1 MTDQADT
8 LIERYLALKD
18 HLAAQ
23 TKAFTAF
30 CAPFKAEMDAIEAKL
45 REMLLAMG
53 ETAEAIK
60 TAAGTAYT
68 STITTPGIENRD
80 TFIDFCMDNW
90 DTVGNEMLQLGKP
103 QVTSVKTYMDE
114 HEGALPPGVKISTYQ
129 QLNIRR
135 S

>member
-1 MTDQADT
+1 MIDQADD
-8 LIERYLALKD
+8 LIDRYLRLKD
-18 HLAAQ
+18 YLAAQ
-23 TKAFTAF
+23 SKAFADF
-30 CAPFKAEMDAIEAKL
+30 CKPFRDEMDQIEAKL

-53 ETAEAIK
+53 EKAEAIK
-60 TAAGTAYT
+60 TQNGTAYV
-68 STITTPGIENRD
+68 SVITTPGIENRD
-80 TFIDFCMDNW
+80 AFIDFCMDNW
-90 DTVGNEMLQLGKP
+90 ETVGNEMLQLGKP

>member
-1 MTDQADT
+1 VTDQADT

-18 HLAAQ
+18 HLASQ
-23 TKAFTAF
+23 QKAFNDF
-30 CAPFKAEMDAIEAKL
+30 CKPHRDEMDQIEAKL

-53 ETAEAIK
+53 EKAEAIK
-60 TAAGTAYT
+60 TANGTAYV
-68 STITTPGIENRD
+68 SVITTPGIENRD
-80 TFIDFCMDNW
+80 AFIDFCMDNW
-90 DTVGNEMLQLGKP
+90 ETVGNEMLQLGKP
-103 QVTSVKTYMDE
+103 QVTSVKEYMDT